1 MVMTSTNTIEKALK
15 SIKHPRGIKNIV
27 DLGMVQGL
35 KIEGGLV
42 SFVLELPEQDKDIAE
57 DLYNEC
63 QAKISSLKGIEKVNI
78 ILTSE
83 RKPPEMNTKPKS
95 VSEKRP
101 VPGVGVIIAVAS
113 GKGGVGKST
122 VAVNLAL
129 ALQHLGLSVG
139 LLDAD
144 VYGPSA
150 PKLLGLTGRPDLVN
164 DKIEPMQ
171 KFGLKIISMGL
182 MVDAEAP
189 LIWRGPMVGKAIEQF
204 LYDVNWNSL
213 DVLVVDMPPG
223 TGDAQLTLAQ
233 KVPLGGAVI
242 VSTPQDLALI
252 DARKGLEM
260 FRTINVPILGIVE
273 NMSTFICP
281 HCGEASHIFSHGGA
295 AATAKELGVPFLGE
309 IPLNMAL
316 RISSDEG
323 KPIMAAADKTPEAMS
338 FMTIAEKVH
347 KAIT

>member
-1 MVMTSTNTIEKALK
+1 MNMPDTKAIVKVLK
-15 SIKHPRGIKNIV
+15 KIKHPRGVKNIL

-35 KIEGGLV
+35 KFADGAV
-42 SFVLELPEQDKDIAE
+42 SFVLELPERDKDIAE
-57 DLYNEC
+57 DLFQEC
-63 QAKISSLKGIEKVNI
+63 QTKISALKGVEKVSI

-83 RKPPEMNTKPKS
+83 RKPPKLEPARKGI
-95 VSEKRP
+95 SEKREI
-101 VPGVGVIIAVAS
+101 PGVGAVIAIAS

-129 ALQHLGLSVG
+129 AFKQLGASVG

-150 PKLLGLTGRPDLVN
+150 PKLLGLEGRPDLV
-164 DKIEPMQ
+164 DGQIQPIE

-182 MVDAEAP
+182 MVDPEAP

-204 LYDVNWNSL
+204 LYEVNWRGL
-213 DVLVVDMPPG
+213 DILVVDMPPG

-233 KVPLGGAVI
+233 KVPLAGVVI

-260 FRTINVPILGIVE
+260 FRTIDIPILGIIE
-273 NMSTFICP
+273 NMSTFVCP

-295 AATAKELGVPFLGE
+295 AATAKKLKVPFLGE

-316 RISSDEG
+316 RESSDAGTPLVATMPDSEEA
-323 KPIMAAADKTPEAMS
+323 KIFLAIAKT
-338 FMTIAEKVH
+338 IKQGL
-347 KAIT
+347 

>member
-1 MVMTSTNTIEKALK
+1 MPNIKAIEKVLK
-15 SIKHPRGIKNIV
+15 KIKHPRGLKNIF

-42 SFVLELPEQDKDIAE
+42 SFILELPEQDKDIAE
-57 DLYNEC
+57 TLHQEC
-63 QAKISSLKGIEKVNI
+63 QDKISSLKGVEKVNI

-83 RKPPEMNTKPKS
+83 RKPPELTTKPKS

-101 VPGVGVIIAVAS
+101 VPGVGVVIAVAS

-129 ALQHLGLSVG
+129 ALKHLGLSVG

-150 PKLLGLTGRPDLVN
+150 PTLLGLKGRPDLVN
-164 DKIEPMQ
+164 DKIEPVE

-204 LYDVNWNSL
+204 LYDVNWNDL

-233 KVPLGGAVI
+233 KVPLGGVVI

-260 FRTINVPILGIVE
+260 FRTINVPILGIIE

-295 AATAKELGVPFLGE
+295 AATAKKLGVPFLGE

-323 KPIMAAADKTPEAMS
+323 KPIMVSAGKTPEAMS
-338 FMTIAEKVH
+338 FMTIAEKIH
-347 KAIT
+347 KEIT

>member
-1 MVMTSTNTIEKALK
+1 MPDIKAIEKVLK
-15 SIKHPRGIKNIV
+15 KIKYPRGIKNIL

-35 KIEGGLV
+35 KLAGGVV
-42 SFVLELPEQDKDIAE
+42 SFVLELPERDKDIAE
-57 DLYNEC
+57 DLSQEC
-63 QAKISSLKGIEKVNI
+63 QSKISALKGIEKVNI

-83 RKPPEMNTKPKS
+83 RKPPKLEPARKGI
-95 VSEKRP
+95 SEKKP
-101 VPGVGVIIAVAS
+101 IPGVGAVIAVAS

-129 ALQHLGLSVG
+129 AFKQLGVSVG

-150 PKLLGLTGRPDLVN
+150 PKLLGLEGRPDLVD
-164 DKIEPMQ
+164 DKIEPVE

-204 LYDVNWNSL
+204 LYDVNWQGL
-213 DVLVVDMPPG
+213 DILVVDMPPG

-233 KVPLGGAVI
+233 KVPLAGVVI

-260 FRTINVPILGIVE
+260 FRTINVPILGIIE
-273 NMSTFICP
+273 NMSTFVCP
-281 HCGEASHIFSHGGA
+281 HCGQASHIFSHGGA
-295 AATAKELGVPFLGE
+295 AATAKKLKVPFLGE

-316 RISSDEG
+316 RESSDAGIPLVAKAPESEEA
-323 KPIMAAADKTPEAMS
+323 KIFLAIAKT
-338 FMTIAEKVH
+338 IKQGL
-347 KAIT
+347 